1 MQMTPLYDRNQRGT
15 KKPLDEGGRGEQK
28 NWPKSQ
34 HSKNKD
40 HGIWS
45 HHFMANNG
53 ETMET
58 VADFIFGG
66 LQNHCGQ

>member
-45 HHFMANNG
+45 QHFTANR
-53 ETMET
+53 
-58 VADFIFGG
+58 
-66 LQNHCGQ
+66 